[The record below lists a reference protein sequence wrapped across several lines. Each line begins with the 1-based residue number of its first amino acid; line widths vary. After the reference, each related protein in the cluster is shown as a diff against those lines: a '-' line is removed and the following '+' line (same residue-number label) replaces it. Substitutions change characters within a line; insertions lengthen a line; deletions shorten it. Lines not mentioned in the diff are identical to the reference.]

1 MKLLKTIAIAA
12 AAALVSG
19 IAAYAAAPV
28 RPDAV
33 TAATQQAAPD
43 VDKILDRLEAA
54 VQKLEKLAADNG
66 GTLKDV
72 TIPDKLQA
80 EINAVGE
87 ELVTI
92 SNAQLTQA
100 QEQRATDLL
109 QRLYAAMA
117 E

>member
-1 MKLLKTIAIAA
+1 MKHIRTITIAA
-12 AAALVSG
+12 AAALSLG
-19 IAAYAAAPV
+19 IAAYAAPV
-28 RPDAV
+28 QADAV
-33 TAATQQAAPD
+33 SAATQQAAPD
-43 VDKILDRLEAA
+43 VDKILDRLDAA

-66 GTLKDV
+66 GSLKDV

-92 SNAQLTQA
+92 SNAQLTPA

-109 QRLYAAMA
+109 GRLYGVMA